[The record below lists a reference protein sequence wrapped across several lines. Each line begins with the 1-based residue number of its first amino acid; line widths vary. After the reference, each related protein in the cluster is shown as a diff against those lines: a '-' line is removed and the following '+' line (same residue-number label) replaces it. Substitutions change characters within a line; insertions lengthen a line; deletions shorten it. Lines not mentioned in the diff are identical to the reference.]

1 MSLNET
7 WLGEV
12 GGPTGLPFDDIKAVL
27 RHFPEPDACRGHAA
41 RRMLTEQDGGIRHGS
56 LIPLAAWLASWKGTV
71 RPSVER
77 VQLALFVSRVDPLA
91 DIDGNSNAETLLNAV
106 SSGAHLASQLCLRQG
121 VGLKL
126 YDLALE
132 ATTPD
137 PRAEPAM
144 SEQECAATMAFGM
157 EATAGGIDVLAVSRA
172 GEGGEAAALALL
184 TLLLCEE
191 SNLLLERVSGAAQ
204 TAVAAIVARHREAAS
219 DPFEALRRVGSRDLA
234 ALVGAVLAARTQ
246 GMPVILDGL
255 GALAA
260 AAVLARA
267 GEGNLGHCLLGA
279 TDDPGLRRL
288 ALGLGINDFQTLPG
302 AEGEGVGALLAL
314 PMLRSAADALAI
326 AEVSAH
332 ADGCAG

>member
-1 MSLNET
+1 MAFSDMR
-7 WLGEV
+7 LGEV

-27 RHFPEPDACRGHAA
+27 RHFPEPDACRGRAA
-41 RRMLTEQDGGIRHGS
+41 RRMLTERAGGIRHGS
-56 LIPLAAWLASWKGTV
+56 LIPLAAWLASWKSIT
-71 RPSVER
+71 RPAVER
-77 VQLALFVSRVDPLA
+77 MQLALFVSRIDPLA
-91 DIDGNSNAETLLNAV
+91 DIDGNSNAVAFLNAI

-121 VGLKL
+121 AGLKL

-132 ATTPD
+132 AATPD
-137 PRAEPAM
+137 PRLEPVM

-157 EATAGGIDVLAVSRA
+157 EATAGGIDVLALSRA

-184 TLLLCEE
+184 TLLSEE
-191 SNLLLERVSGAAQ
+191 GPGQLLARLSGAAQ
-204 TAVAAIVARHREAAS
+204 AAVAAIVARHREAAS
-219 DPFEALRRVGSRDLA
+219 DPFEVLRRVGSRDLA
-234 ALVGAVLAARTQ
+234 ALVGAILAARTQ
-246 GMPVILDGL
+246 RLPVILDGL

-267 GEGNLGHCLLGA
+267 GGENLGHCLLGA
-279 TDDPGLRRL
+279 TDDAGLRQL
-288 ALGLGINDFQTLPG
+288 AVSLGVNDFQALPG

-314 PMLRSAADALAI
+314 PALRAAADALAI